1 MHFGYFMVNGKV
13 AIFELGLEC
22 FVCSR
27 IFLWQFVQ
35 AVGALEN
42 KSVHGLKN
50 AAHKNG
56 LKIK

>member
-13 AIFELGLEC
+13 VIFELGLEC

-56 LKIK
+56 